1 MGKKKHEHI
10 YLGSVMKI
18 KVQNNIR
25 LRKTV
30 YILKN
35 VEHKSAW
42 ETLPTTFK
50 CFSW

>member
-1 MGKKKHEHI
+1 MVLFKVVKKISVINGKKKHEHI

-35 VEHKSAW
+35 VEHKSA
-42 ETLPTTFK
+42 
-50 CFSW
+50 